1 MVMRILPRLIARECI
16 VFADERLREVK
27 MAISRECPAFYI
39 NHWDGVDKHGPNVEF
54 RELEDW
60 DELSAE
66 NTHTLV
72 EIFAL
77 RPIRGEEQWVADYG
91 SEYRR
96 PGRRRSRSWSTLF
109 FVHRSH
115 VHVSTMETPGRSNG
129 AAPGTA

>member
-1 MVMRILPRLIARECI
+1 MIMRIPRLIARECI

-39 NHWDGVDKHGPNVEF
+39 NHWDGVDEHGPNVEF

-66 NTHTLV
+66 NTHTVV

-77 RPIRGEEQWVADYG
+77 RPIRGGGNSGSLTTAVNTAVQGEEGHGA
-91 SEYRR
+91 
-96 PGRRRSRSWSTLF
+96 GRLCSSCIEATC
-109 FVHRSH
+109 
-115 VHVSTMETPGRSNG
+115 T
-129 AAPGTA
+129 